1 MHLVGRPPCRETV
14 VGWDKFWLGQC
25 PSVLNESPDGDII
38 FMNDDLTTMRSKL
51 VYELKRDGSVTTV
64 WTMNEKLRSC
74 ASRKKTAKK

>member
-1 MHLVGRPPCRETV
+1 MFRCRGGGLSRAHSVGRPPCRETV

-51 VYELKRDGSVTTV
+51 VQYTNLNVTD
-64 WTMNEKLRSC
+64 L
-74 ASRKKTAKK
+74 